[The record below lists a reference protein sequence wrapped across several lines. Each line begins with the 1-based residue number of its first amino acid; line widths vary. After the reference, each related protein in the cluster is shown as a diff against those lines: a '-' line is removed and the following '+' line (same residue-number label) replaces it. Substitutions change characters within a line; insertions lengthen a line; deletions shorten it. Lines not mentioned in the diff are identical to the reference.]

1 MSLSTLWTLDSDVS
15 DGLRLR
21 SNSYLNY
28 ATLEFLPNNK
38 ATLFDLDKVEINN
51 LGSEELRN
59 SSQWF
64 IDMSFSSP

>member
-1 MSLSTLWTLDSDVS
+1 MTLSMSPKLV
-15 DGLRLR
+15 
-21 SNSYLNY
+21 
-28 ATLEFLPNNK
+28 TLEKILRDKLEYLSNNK

>member
-1 MSLSTLWTLDSDVS
+1 MSPKLV
-15 DGLRLR
+15 
-21 SNSYLNY
+21 
-28 ATLEFLPNNK
+28 TLEKILRDKLEYLSNNK

>member
-1 MSLSTLWTLDSDVS
+1 MSPKLV
-15 DGLRLR
+15 
-21 SNSYLNY
+21 
-28 ATLEFLPNNK
+28 TLEKNLRDQLGFLPNNK
-38 ATLFDLDKVEINN
+38 ATLFNLDKVEINN

>member
-1 MSLSTLWTLDSDVS
+1 MSPKLVTLEKILCDK
-15 DGLRLR
+15 
-21 SNSYLNY
+21 
-28 ATLEFLPNNK
+28 LEFLSNNV
-38 ATLFDLDKVEINN
+38 ALLFDLDKVEINN